1 MEEQLKKLQ
10 ICVYII
16 IALLLINTIALFAS
30 LKDPSEKEVTNTGNN
45 ESYSYDVSMFTEIDA
60 DGYMDALNG
69 EELQVVYL
77 GRPTCGYCIQFLP
90 YLKQAQAEYG
100 YTTLYIDTDEISN
113 DDLTRVLETMGL
125 ELSTFGTPTIALVHN
140 GEVVDMQIGYTEYS
154 SFASLLEN
162 NGFTK

>member
-1 MEEQLKKLQ
+1 MEGQLKKLQ

-16 IALLLINTIALFAS
+16 IALLFIDTIALFAS
-30 LKDPSEKEVTNTGNN
+30 LKDPSEEEKVNTEGN

-60 DGYMDALNG
+60 DGYMNALNG

-90 YLKQAQAEYG
+90 YLKQAQKEYS
-100 YTTLYIDTDEISN
+100 YKTLYIDTDKISN
-113 DDLTRVLETMGL
+113 DDLTKVLETMGI
-125 ELSTFGTPTIALVHN
+125 ELSSFGTPTVALIHN
-140 GEVVDMQIGYTEYS
+140 GKVVDMQIGYTEYS
-154 SFASLLEN
+154 QFASLLEK

>member
-69 EELQVVYL
+69 EELRVVYL